1 MKFSKPLFSIIF
13 LISLLNTNFAQQNST
28 TNADICT
35 PEYSQT
41 LVKQQL
47 SNSDSLTDS
56 EKKIKILLKV
66 AEFFWKADKEQS
78 LDYYKEAFGLAEKD
92 FDEKT
97 ADKIENSYFTDY
109 RTVVLKEV
117 AKKDTELAKQFKDKI
132 LKNLEEKIKNRN
144 KSDFNKTREVRG
156 ILNVVAEIAESNPE
170 LAVQIGREVT
180 GYELSNTWYF
190 SLYSIAGNNRAVADQ
205 LFQEVL
211 VKHSNTE
218 VFRLLYL
225 SAYPFA
231 KDRIFGIEKNSL
243 GTGVPKNFQPNPN
256 LQALFLNT
264 LFNRILQLTP
274 TNTEK
279 AIQTAFPETSVAI
292 SALEE
297 IQPYMGQFP
306 ALLNKFNQ
314 AKTHASSLVSNEML
328 DSLKQRQETNEKFN
342 LPFETKIKNLEKLE
356 SDGKLRDIDIASLIF
371 GFDEEKY
378 FEKMEIWLVKI
389 SDQKV
394 SEEVK
399 QYFYYKRS
407 KVAIDEKRFDDAL
420 KYAEKVTEFIF
431 KANQFLAI
439 AQGQLK
445 EKSDDFAANTLLTKV
460 YTNAN
465 KAENSVEKA
474 QVFFG
479 LARIY
484 ADYDLFQSFQSL
496 SKAIEITN
504 SLEDPDIFKND
515 LQLKVEIPKQG
526 GFYTVYNTVGLNMEE
541 VFVRLS
547 KKDFGQ
553 TLGQAESFADPYFR
567 TIAVISSINECQ
579 KNQKKPV
586 VKKAG
591 N

>member
-1 MKFSKPLFSIIF
+1 MKFSK
-13 LISLLNTNFAQQNST
+13 SLLAIILPFFLATINFSQQTAANNS
-28 TNADICT
+28 DICT

-47 SNSDSLTDS
+47 SNSDSLTD
-56 EKKIKILLKV
+56 EPKKIKILVKV
-66 AEFFWKADKEQS
+66 AEFFWKVDKKQS
-78 LDYYKEAFGLAEKD
+78 LDYYKQAFALAEKD
-92 FDEKT
+92 FEEKSK
-97 ADKIENSYFTDY
+97 DKKKNSSVYDY
-109 RTVVLKEV
+109 RTFVLREV

-132 LKNLEEKIKNRN
+132 LKNLAEKIKERD
-144 KSDFNKTREVRG
+144 KSDFEQYREVSG
-156 ILNVVAEIAESNPE
+156 ILYVVSEIADSNPE
-170 LAVQIGREVT
+170 LAVQLGREVI
-180 GYELSNTWYF
+180 GYELSNSWYF
-190 SLYSIAGNNRAVADQ
+190 NLYSIAGKNRAVSDQ

-211 VKHSNTE
+211 AKHSNTE

-231 KDRIFGIEKNSL
+231 RDRIFGIEKNSL
-243 GTGVPKNFQPNPN
+243 GTSVPTNFQPNPN
-256 LQALFLNT
+256 FQALFLNT

-274 TNTEK
+274 TDTEK
-279 AIQTAFPETSVAI
+279 AIQTAFPETSVAV

-297 IQPYMGQFP
+297 IQPYMAQFP

-328 DSLKQRQETNEKFN
+328 DSLKKRQESDEKFN
-342 LPFETKIKNLEKLE
+342 LPIETKIKNLEKLE
-356 SDGKLRDIDIASLIF
+356 SDGKLRDIDIFSVIF
-371 GFDEEKY
+371 GLDEEKY

-389 SDQKV
+389 SDAKV
-394 SEEVK
+394 SVAAKE
-399 QYFYYKRS
+399 YFYYKRS
-407 KVAIDEKRFDDAL
+407 KVAIDDKRFDDAL
-420 KYAEKVTEFIF
+420 KYAEKVMGFIV
-431 KANQFLAI
+431 KANQFFEI
-439 AQGQLK
+439 AQGELK
-445 EKSDDFAANTLLTKV
+445 EKRDNFAANSLLTKV

-484 ADYDLFQSFQSL
+484 ADYDVFQAFQSL

-504 SLEDPDIFKND
+504 DLEDPDIFKNH

-526 GFYTVYNTVGLNMEE
+526 SFYTGYNTVGLNMEE
-541 VFVRLS
+541 VFVKVS
-547 KKDFGQ
+547 QKDFGQ
-553 TLGQAESFADPYFR
+553 TLGQAESFGDPYFR

-579 KNQKKPV
+579 KNRKKPA
-586 VKKAG
+586 VK

>member
-1 MKFSKPLFSIIF
+1 MKFSKSLASIIF
-13 LISLLNTNFAQQNST
+13 LISLLNSNFAQQNST
-28 TNADICT
+28 ANADICT
-35 PEYSQT
+35 SEYSQT

-47 SNSDSLTDS
+47 SNSDLLTDT

-78 LDYYKEAFGLAEKD
+78 LDYYKQAFDLAEKD

-97 ADKIENSYFTDY
+97 ENQKENSYFYDY
-109 RTVVLKEV
+109 RNEVLREV
-117 AKKDTELAKQFKDKI
+117 AKKDTKLAKKFKDKI
-132 LKNLEEKIKNRN
+132 LANLDEKLKNRN
-144 KSDFNKTREVRG
+144 KSDFNKTREVSG
-156 ILNVVAEIAESNPE
+156 ILSVVANLAESNPE
-170 LAVQIGREVT
+170 FAIQLGREVT
-180 GYELSNTWYF
+180 GYELSTTWYF
-190 SLYSIAGNNRAVADQ
+190 SLYHIAGKNQAVSDQ
-205 LFQEVL
+205 IFQEVL
-211 VKHSNTE
+211 AKHSNAE

-243 GTGVPKNFQPNPN
+243 GTSVPKNLQPNPN
-256 LQALFLNT
+256 LQILFLNT

-279 AIQTAFPETSVAI
+279 AIQTAFPETSIAI

-342 LPFETKIKNLEKLE
+342 LPIETKIKNLEKLE
-356 SDGKLRDIDIASLIF
+356 SDGKLRDVDIFSVIF
-371 GFDEEKY
+371 RLDKEEY
-378 FEKMEIWLVKI
+378 FEKMEIWLLKI
-389 SDQKV
+389 SDSKV
-394 SEEVK
+394 SEEAK
-399 QYFYYKRS
+399 QYFYYGRS
-407 KVAIDEKRFDDAL
+407 KAAVDDKRFDDAR
-420 KYAEKVTEFIF
+420 KYAEKVSELIF
-431 KANQFLAI
+431 KANLYFEV
-439 AQGQLK
+439 AQAELK
-445 EKSDDFAANTLLTKV
+445 EKRDNSAVNSLLTKI
-460 YTNAN
+460 YTIAN

-474 QVFFG
+474 QVFYG

-484 ADYDLFQSFQSL
+484 SDYDIFQAFQSL

-504 SLEDPDIFKND
+504 GLEAPDIFKDN
-515 LQLKVEIPKQG
+515 LQVKVEINQATY
-526 GFYTVYNTVGLNMEE
+526 FASYSTVGLNMEE